1 MVEHIGEGAFGQV
14 SLAIEKQTGKQVA
27 IKAVNIIK
35 ICEINKDRHI
45 LREQKLLDSL
55 RFKSVHIINLL
66 SSFKV
71 GIHYNHFL
79 THFFHI
85 GRQKPL
91 LRI

>member
-66 SSFKV
+66 GTFKV
-71 GIHYNHFL
+71 STHYNFFL
-79 THFFHI
+79 TLIILI
-85 GRQKPL
+85 GREKL
-91 LRI
+91 VLCV